1 MNCVWSHGKT
11 RLAPSLNLRD
21 LCSTAFAMQHW
32 GLLSRSFFLDSLA
45 LVVIGFVHWYEDFP
59 GLFIKK
65 LQPRSFW
72 SAVVFSRSTLGIVL
86 TLYRMST
93 FPAFVH
99 SEWKNGTLELCVE
112 HIWGRQ
118 KTHQNTVLTM
128 FWGLCWQCLMA
139 FMLCTGVLLRLLR
152 FLFKGTFQFL
162 ISFQKK
168 ICPELLFKGLKQ
180 CLCPDDYF
188 IINFGQ
194 VFVTIFVCFILTG
207 IFSCQHSTLHWG

>member
-21 LCSTAFAMQHW
+21 LCSTAFAMQHQ

-45 LVVIGFVHWYEDFP
+45 HVIGFVHWYEDFP

-65 LQPRSFW
+65 LQPRFFW
-72 SAVVFSRSTLGIVL
+72 SAVVFSLSTLGIVP

-99 SEWKNGTLELCVE
+99 WSCVGSTFGAGKKPTR
-112 HIWGRQ
+112 I
-118 KTHQNTVLTM
+118 VLTM
-128 FWGLCWQCLMA
+128 FWCLCWQCLMA
-139 FMLCTGVLLRLLR
+139 FMPCTGVLLRLLR

-162 ISFQKK
+162 VSFWKK

-180 CLCPDDYF
+180 CLCPADYF

-194 VFVTIFVCFILTG
+194 VFVTISVCFILTG
-207 IFSCQHSTLHWG
+207 IFSCQHSTLHRG